1 MNRKASISVLGL
13 GAFRLLSI
21 LFVIGKGEEKGNE
34 SNTMNEEDEG
44 KKEEIF
50 LLTPLTKWNGFEKN
64 QKSTIKSIEKNK

>member
-34 SNTMNEEDEG
+34 SNTIHEEDEG

-50 LLTPLTKWNGFEKN
+50 LLTPLMKWNGFEK
-64 QKSTIKSIEKNK
+64 KWKPTIKSTETNK